1 MYNKAYAELQLG
13 RREQC
18 LEMLE
23 NGQEVASG
31 TSESRHRIITNA
43 LDNLRVSEG
52 RGRGEREWVRVSEG
66 IREGEREGE
75 WRGEVKGEEKE
86 KGVGE

>member
-1 MYNKAYAELQLG
+1 MIFAALCAQIMYNKAYAELQLG

-18 LEMLE
+18 LEMLQ

-52 RGRGEREWVRVSEG
+52 EGSEGRRVGRG
-66 IREGEREGE
+66 
-75 WRGEVKGEEKE
+75 
-86 KGVGE
+86 